1 MRKSETA
8 RSGAGTP
15 KRAETEKYTHQGTF
29 PTCYFSASS
38 ENRQYRIAAKCLAD
52 ASTAGGEQLKGAIL

>member
-1 MRKSETA
+1 MRNNENA

-29 PTCYFSASS
+29 PACYFSASS
-38 ENRQYRIAAKCLAD
+38 DNRQYRITVKCLAD